1 MEGEPPKS
9 ATEVVSDVLHK
20 NTKTC
25 HFLQKVGI
33 NIVPQRRRGL
43 STVEAE
49 LEVDRSKNAA
59 LEAKINDL
67 STHVQLS
74 QSKQAELEAKLDLL
88 LSKTTKQLKMVWHLL
103 GANFEGAK
111 LCSAALALFF
121 TDILDSL
128 VALMFRNVSDILV
141 YEEI

>member
-1 MEGEPPKS
+1 
-9 ATEVVSDVLHK
+9 
-20 NTKTC
+20 
-25 HFLQKVGI
+25 
-33 NIVPQRRRGL
+33 L